1 MRDAIN
7 EEFSLMSQF
16 ETTIMNPE
24 LAGTKLVPDAG
35 PAQMER
41 QLPDPI
47 PADKH
52 GWWWG
57 TGRRKSAVARVRLRP
72 AKNSGQ
78 GSVQIQISRQKLK
91 PVTEYFSEM
100 RDQNDAFAPLRL
112 TDTDGKLDVIV
123 RTHGG
128 GIMGQAQAIRLGI
141 ARALVGYDPNF
152 EPALR
157 DAGFLTRDARKVE
170 RKKYGQPG
178 ARKRF
183 QFSKR

>member
-1 MRDAIN
+1 MADQA
-7 EEFSLMSQF
+7 FQ
-16 ETTIMNPE
+16 TTITNPD
-24 LAGTKLVPDAG
+24 LAGENVAGAG
-35 PAQMER
+35 PVAQVER
-41 QLPDPI
+41 ALPDPK

-72 AKNSGQ
+72 AKNGD
-78 GSVQIQISRQKLK
+78 GKGEVKIQINQKRFK
-91 PVTEYFSEM
+91 TIEDYFSEM
-100 RDQNDAFAPLRL
+100 RDRADAYAPLDLSNTR
-112 TDTDGKLDVIV
+112 GSLDVFI
-123 RTHGG
+123 RTSGG
-128 GIMGQAQAIRLGI
+128 GTTGQAQAIRLGI
-141 ARALVGYDPNF
+141 ARALVGFDPNF

-178 ARKRF
+178 ARRRF